1 MAAVIITKEKS
12 ATTGLAVTAGKRQ
25 QSDVLQGRPIN
36 PGKLCLKINPC
47 LTLSNLRG
55 YMFILTSY
63 Q

>member
-12 ATTGLAVTAGKRQ
+12 ATTGLAVTAEKRQ
-25 QSDVLQGRPIN
+25 QSDVQGRPIN